1 MSFASCGP
9 GFGSRAW
16 AHPPRV
22 RRRGASHRGRPFDG
36 RGERSGFLG
45 SRAPPGGS
53 SASSTSRAWSGVS
66 RPGPRSWGEPRPFPH
81 APRGPQEGG
90 AGRGPQRASGW
101 AVSAHTLPF
110 FSGVGGVDRN
120 RWVRVKVKKVA
131 DGPPAP
137 STLFLPSL
145 VFPSRLKTLPGY
157 LLQPPRSQ
165 QHQCLGPLSP
175 QGQFAPRVPEGSAP

>member
-1 MSFASCGP
+1 MARVFCFRWP
-9 GFGSRAW
+9 GFWLMGW
-16 AHPPRV
+16 AHPPRIW
-22 RRRGASHRGRPFDG
+22 RKGASHRGRPFDG

-45 SRAPPGGS
+45 SRARPGGS

-66 RPGPRSWGEPRPFPH
+66 RPGPRPFPH
-81 APRGPQEGG
+81 APPGPQEGG

-101 AVSAHTLPF
+101 AVTARTLPF

-137 STLFLPSL
+137 STLFLLSL
-145 VFPSRLKTLPGY
+145 VFPSRLQTLPGY

-165 QHQCLGPLSP
+165 QH
-175 QGQFAPRVPEGSAP
+175 